1 MSPEENIILNIL
13 LSFNVAKLTY
23 IQLTLMEMIKCNSNS
38 KSLPYFLLLKQDIT
52 VLYTRKDFWLVVFN
66 VHLVELSLFSPLIT
80 YINCILRVCVCVE
93 HTYIGLKQNEL
104 TIPPSK
110 FDKEAA
116 NYLLKVI
123 NKYGEQVRPR
133 TEPSIPPFGIPI
145 VINPLI

>member
-52 VLYTRKDFWLVVFN
+52 VLYTRKDFWLVLFN

-80 YINCILRVCVCVE
+80 YINCILRVCVCV
-93 HTYIGLKQNEL
+93 
-104 TIPPSK
+104 
-110 FDKEAA
+110 
-116 NYLLKVI
+116 
-123 NKYGEQVRPR
+123 
-133 TEPSIPPFGIPI
+133 
-145 VINPLI
+145 

>member
-38 KSLPYFLLLKQDIT
+38 KSFPYFLLLK
-52 VLYTRKDFWLVVFN
+52 YTRKDFWLVLFN